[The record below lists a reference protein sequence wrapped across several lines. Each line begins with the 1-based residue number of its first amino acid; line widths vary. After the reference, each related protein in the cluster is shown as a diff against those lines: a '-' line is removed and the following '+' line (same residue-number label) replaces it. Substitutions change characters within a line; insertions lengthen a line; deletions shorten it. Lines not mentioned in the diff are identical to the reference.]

1 MILMAS
7 DSDRLSLQPCHVILK
22 GTPENDTLESDI
34 ILFAIIVIFVT
45 ERLLEGVHVRSVD
58 VRLGFAVGL
67 VDERHDAGPGVPLAD
82 HFSWLR
88 FFVAIT
94 ENGEKC
100 LSEVPNKPV
109 NGEV

>member
-58 VRLGFAVGL
+58 VRLRFAVGL
-67 VDERHDAGPGVPLAD
+67 ALFRQLQLGAGPPAPPLWPAHDRCGPGVFLLLFCVL
-82 HFSWLR
+82 FS
-88 FFVAIT
+88 
-94 ENGEKC
+94 
-100 LSEVPNKPV
+100 
-109 NGEV
+109 